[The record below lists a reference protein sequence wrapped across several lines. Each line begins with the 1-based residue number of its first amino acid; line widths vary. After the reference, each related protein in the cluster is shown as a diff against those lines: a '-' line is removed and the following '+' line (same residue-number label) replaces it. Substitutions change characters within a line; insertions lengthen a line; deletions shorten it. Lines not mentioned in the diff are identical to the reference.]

1 MLRLPVRAALAPL
14 AAVALA
20 SGAAAAP
27 STPKRGPTHAA
38 ITPAR
43 PNRDAPVPPA
53 VARAAGAI
61 CRPRFRVDG
70 KPLEAGTAF
79 TLRAS
84 PAPNARA
91 RAMLVTAH
99 HLFGHSGGLDEEV
112 PWAEMPDMVR
122 AARCAAIQGRAVVNA
137 HRALA
142 LSGAKAFDAGGPDV
156 AAFLVAD
163 ERVGPL
169 LELASAPP
177 RPGDRVWLVAQV
189 VEGAPRRR
197 LVHPATVVALEGD
210 WLTYRLDDAGIQL
223 RGTSGAPVVDR
234 GGKVVGVNVAGGSK
248 AGKVHG
254 VAQSAASV
262 RRTLG
267 RCRSE
272 ECRAPGKA
280 PRLEPPSRRR

>member
-1 MLRLPVRAALAPL
+1 MLHLPRRAALASL
-14 AAVALA
+14 AALALAFA

-27 STPKRGPTHAA
+27 PLKRGPTRASV
-38 ITPAR
+38 T
-43 PNRDAPVPPA
+43 PVPPA

-61 CRPRFRVDG
+61 CRPRFQVDG

-79 TLRAS
+79 TVRAS
-84 PAPNARA
+84 LARNAPART
-91 RAMLVTAH
+91 MLVTAQ

-112 PWAEMPDMVR
+112 PWAEMPDLVR
-122 AARCAAIQGRAVVNA
+122 HVRCAGIQDRRVVQGQ
-137 HRALA
+137 HALA
-142 LSGAKAFDAGGPDV
+142 LSGARPFDAGGPDV
-156 AAFLVAD
+156 AAFFLAGVH
-163 ERVGPL
+163 RGPV
-169 LELASAPP
+169 LELAPAAP
-177 RPGDRVWLVAQV
+177 RPGDLVWLVAQV
-189 VEGAPRRR
+189 VEGAPRGR
-197 LVHPATVVALEGD
+197 LVHHGTVVALEGD
-210 WLTYRLDDAGIQL
+210 WLTYRLDDAGLQL

-234 GGKVVGVNVAGGSK
+234 SGRVVGLNVAGGAK

-280 PRLEPPSRRR
+280 PRLEPPSLRR